1 MNFIKL
7 FFYLLSSPIL
17 KYRYEKTLINVYN
30 GCDERYPLS
39 ENNITT
45 NVNTNININELA
57 LSNDDQILL
66 EKIGKYFIYKD
77 FLKTLENDKV
87 SIQEKLRIIEENN
100 LLQPNDAY
108 IQSFNLLAGGLMN
121 DFNFELWTL
130 NSKHHHH

>member
-39 ENNITT
+39 ENNININITT
-45 NVNTNININELA
+45 NANANTNTNTNINELA

-121 DFNFELWTL
+121 DFNFEL
-130 NSKHHHH
+130 

>member
-30 GCDERYPLS
+30 GYDERYPLN

-45 NVNTNININELA
+45 NINELA

-87 SIQEKLRIIEENN
+87 SIQEKLRIIEENQ

-108 IQSFNLLAGGLMN
+108 IQSFNLLVGGLMN
-121 DFNFELWTL
+121 DFNFEL
-130 NSKHHHH
+130 

>member
-1 MNFIKL
+1 MNLIKL

-17 KYRYEKTLINVYN
+17 KYRYEKTLISVHN
-30 GCDERYPLS
+30 GYDERYPLS
-39 ENNITT
+39 ESNNTANI
-45 NVNTNININELA
+45 NVNELVF
-57 LSNDDQILL
+57 SNDDQILL

-108 IQSFNLLAGGLMN
+108 IQSFNLLAGGIMN
-121 DFNFELWTL
+121 DFNFEL
-130 NSKHHHH
+130 